1 MLTQI
6 NITHTFNAPR
16 ELVFKALT
24 KSEHLKNWSGPK
36 GWTFDVS
43 KSDFR
48 PGGVFHYSQRPAD
61 GNVMCVKFEY
71 SEMIAPEKIVYTSFF
86 SDEEGNIVRAPFD
99 VDWLMEILNTITLTE
114 DEGKTT
120 LTMIVAPVSST
131 EEEIKTFE
139 DSKKMAQ
146 EGYSGTFD
154 QLDEYLTKI

>member
-1 MLTQI
+1 MLAQI

-24 KSEHLKNWSGPK
+24 KSEHLMNWWGPK

-48 PGGVFHYSQRPAD
+48 PGGVFRSSGRLTAD
-61 GNVMCVKFEY
+61 GNVMWVKFEY

-99 VDWLMEILNTITLTE
+99 VNWPMEILNTITLTE
-114 DEGKTT
+114 DEGKTNYYNDCGSR
-120 LTMIVAPVSST
+120 IS
-131 EEEIKTFE
+131 
-139 DSKKMAQ
+139 D
-146 EGYSGTFD
+146 
-154 QLDEYLTKI
+154 